1 MRHSL
6 SSRAAGLV
14 LVAVLSGH
22 AAAGITTV
30 SSSDDTTVDATV
42 SAAVGSV
49 LTIDGDG
56 FGTAKPKV
64 FLTDGNLKKYIL
76 KVTAFSDTQI
86 TAQIKKAVAG
96 DLTLNVQP
104 KGADPFTF
112 EAVTIE
118 APAIDQLL
126 DHVTME
132 EISSAQ
138 PNMEFMITG
147 SFFGSKKGKIFIG
160 GKKAKVVEWTGG
172 EIHLFMPKTLA
183 NGLWDILLDN
193 KIATDADE
201 QITMTFSTKKVGKVS
216 LTVTIGTGPGAE
228 TIHYA
233 FKGGDAD
240 PDYLNFGG
248 STSGFPIKSAGFSV
262 AFKLASDPVPLDVS
276 SGDFGA
282 MVASFNVATKGPSKF
297 VPGDFATW
305 LILPG
310 SDGFDAHI
318 TASGGGQVGGTFEG
332 DLQLIT
338 PANSASALYGDAD
351 PLHISGEFV
360 FEQ

>member
-6 SSRAAGLV
+6 SSRAAGLA
-14 LVAVLSGH
+14 LVAVLAGH

-30 SSSDDTTVDATV
+30 SSSDDATADAIV

-64 FLTDGNLKKYIL
+64 FLTDVNLKKYIL

-86 TAQIKKAVAG
+86 TAEIKKAAAG

-112 EAVTIE
+112 DAVTIE

-132 EISSAQ
+132 EITSATQ
-138 PNMEFMITG
+138 NMEFMITG

-160 GKKAKVVEWTGG
+160 GKKAKVASWAGD
-172 EIHLFMPKTLA
+172 EIHLFMPKPLA
-183 NGLWDILLDN
+183 SGLWDILLDN

-201 QITMTFSTKKVGKVS
+201 QITMTGSLFKVGKAG
-216 LTVTIGTGPGAE
+216 LTITFGEGDDAVTIKFKYGGEVAGAG
-228 TIHYA
+228 IVA
-233 FKGGDAD
+233 
-240 PDYLNFGG
+240 FGG
-248 STSGFPIKSAGFSV
+248 STTGDPVRTVVLKFPFDVAGGTVPSDV
-262 AFKLASDPVPLDVS
+262 LSTDPAVLASYTLNEKPLLAGKTAVWLLA
-276 SGDFGA
+276 GG
-282 MVASFNVATKGPSKF
+282 VAGLTFHVNQ
-297 VPGDFATW
+297 
-305 LILPG
+305 
-310 SDGFDAHI
+310 
-318 TASGGGQVGGTFEG
+318 SGGGQVGGTFEG
-332 DLQLIT
+332 DLPLQVNT
-338 PANSASALYGDAD
+338 TGHAVDD
-351 PLHISGEFV
+351 PMHVVGSWV
-360 FEQ
+360 YQP